1 MAVACAGM
9 SGLVCRSGRR
19 SRKAVA
25 ALLLVPGF
33 AGITGC
39 TSLFCPA
46 AAMLTITEPVPVGVP
61 QPLRLDEYLCGSAL
75 RTLQYFSSDL
85 LCFFVSLLSDSWK
98 RMKRLLV
105 RRW

>member
-1 MAVACAGM
+1 M
-9 SGLVCRSGRR
+9 
-19 SRKAVA
+19 A

-39 TSLFCPA
+39 TLLFCLA

-61 QPLRLDEYLCGSAL
+61 QPLRLDGYLCGSAL
-75 RTLQYFSSDL
+75 RTLQCFSSDL

>member
-1 MAVACAGM
+1 MAVACTGM
-9 SGLVCRSGRR
+9 NGPVCRSGGR

-33 AGITGC
+33 ASITGC
-39 TSLFCPA
+39 TLLFCPA
-46 AAMLTITEPVPVGVP
+46 AAMLTIADPVPVGVP
-61 QPLRLDEYLCGSAL
+61 QPLRLDGHLCGSAL

-105 RRW
+105 R